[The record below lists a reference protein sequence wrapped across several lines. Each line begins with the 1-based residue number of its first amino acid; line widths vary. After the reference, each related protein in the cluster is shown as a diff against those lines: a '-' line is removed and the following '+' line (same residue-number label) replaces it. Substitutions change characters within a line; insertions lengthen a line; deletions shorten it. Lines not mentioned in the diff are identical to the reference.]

1 MSEHTDNLVIELLR
15 QMRADIAAIKDEM
28 SLMRTEMR
36 LMRQHMAAIMG
47 TQILHDEE
55 IATLKVRVDRIE
67 RRLELVD

>member
-1 MSEHTDNLVIELLR
+1 MSEHTDNLVLELLR

-47 TQILHDEE
+47 TQVLHDEE